1 MAANEPITQ
10 LDFLQVKENLKTFLS
25 SQDRFKDYD
34 FEGSNMNVLLD
45 VLAYNTFQNNFYTN
59 MAFSEMFLDSA
70 QLRESVVSHAKAL
83 NYLPRSRSSSRAVIN
98 VKLNVADSPAFITV
112 PAKTQFRAVCGN
124 KTYNFYNTEPATV
137 YPFNNNYI
145 FFGLE
150 IFEGTYVTE
159 TFVVNGNPKQRFVLS
174 NNTVDTSSIK
184 VTIKENISDTV
195 QTEYTRKA
203 SVFGINST
211 DEVYY
216 VQAAE
221 SDKYEVTFGTN
232 RFGKQPIT
240 GNVITVEY
248 RITAGEEANG
258 ITGYASAA
266 NISGYPT
273 SVTLVSTSTGGA
285 ERESADSI
293 KFFTPKALQ
302 VQDRAITQNDYE
314 IILQTAFPEIRS
326 VLAYGGEF
334 ATPPQYGKVI
344 ISVQQQDNKPLTTYD
359 ANRYRQYID
368 TKSPIGIEPLIR
380 SAEYMHVEVDTIVT
394 YDSTNYS
401 KREPD
406 LRQSV
411 NDAVLS
417 YSANSLESF
426 KSSFMYSKFVS
437 AIDNADPAVVSN
449 ETYTRAIIEIAPQTG
464 VSTNIKFSFE
474 NELKPNAD
482 SALRAVQST
491 VPNHPFI
498 PLLQLEK
505 ISRLRPALTSS
516 LFTYN
521 GTSAYIQDDATGVLN
536 VINVSTTGRIIYL
549 KRNIGTV
556 NYDTGQVTITGLVI
570 DSYTGGKIKMY
581 GVTDTSNIISPKT
594 RIITIRPEDIKIT
607 MIKQ

>member
-98 VKLNVADSPAFITV
+98 VKLNVADAPSFITV

-159 TFVVNGNPKQRFVLS
+159 TFVVNGNPKQRFILS

-232 RFGKQPIT
+232 RFGK
-240 GNVITVEY
+240 
-248 RITAGEEANG
+248 
-258 ITGYASAA
+258 
-266 NISGYPT
+266 
-273 SVTLVSTSTGGA
+273 
-285 ERESADSI
+285 
-293 KFFTPKALQ
+293 
-302 VQDRAITQNDYE
+302 
-314 IILQTAFPEIRS
+314 
-326 VLAYGGEF
+326 
-334 ATPPQYGKVI
+334 
-344 ISVQQQDNKPLTTYD
+344 
-359 ANRYRQYID
+359 
-368 TKSPIGIEPLIR
+368 
-380 SAEYMHVEVDTIVT
+380 
-394 YDSTNYS
+394 
-401 KREPD
+401 
-406 LRQSV
+406 
-411 NDAVLS
+411 
-417 YSANSLESF
+417 
-426 KSSFMYSKFVS
+426 
-437 AIDNADPAVVSN
+437 
-449 ETYTRAIIEIAPQTG
+449 
-464 VSTNIKFSFE
+464 
-474 NELKPNAD
+474 
-482 SALRAVQST
+482 
-491 VPNHPFI
+491 
-498 PLLQLEK
+498 
-505 ISRLRPALTSS
+505 
-516 LFTYN
+516 
-521 GTSAYIQDDATGVLN
+521 
-536 VINVSTTGRIIYL
+536 
-549 KRNIGTV
+549 
-556 NYDTGQVTITGLVI
+556 
-570 DSYTGGKIKMY
+570 
-581 GVTDTSNIISPKT
+581 
-594 RIITIRPEDIKIT
+594 
-607 MIKQ
+607 